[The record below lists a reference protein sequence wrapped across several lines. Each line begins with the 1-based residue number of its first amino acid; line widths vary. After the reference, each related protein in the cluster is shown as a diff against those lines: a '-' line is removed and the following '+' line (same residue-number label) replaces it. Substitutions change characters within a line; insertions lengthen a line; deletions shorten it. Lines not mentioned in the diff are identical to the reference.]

1 MTWDHFY
8 CQPER
13 AHIREEIRIIG
24 KCFALFLF
32 LLFLSLSFHLSQPH
46 FQLWKRLERLKSPF
60 WAQKRIAYFSWNKRR
75 KAFNRIKTFS
85 TMVKGENLLLN
96 FHSFTEK
103 LKIFFDDFWFSL
115 FFPRFAEVSP
125 LKIWWNG
132 SRRDTG
138 EYRAPWPE
146 LFKGGEL
153 LSKKWK
159 PFLIFELTLDQI
171 LPDGA
176 TNYKLNML
184 YVGIFAVKRVKS
196 HRFWPAFS

>member
-103 LKIFFDDFWFSL
+103 WRYFSMISDSL
-115 FFPRFAEVSP
+115 FFSKVRGSFPTQNMMEWEQKRHWGIQSP
-125 LKIWWNG
+125 VARVIQRW
-132 SRRDTG
+132 
-138 EYRAPWPE
+138 RA
-146 LFKGGEL
+146 
-153 LSKKWK
+153 
-159 PFLIFELTLDQI
+159 
-171 LPDGA
+171 
-176 TNYKLNML
+176 
-184 YVGIFAVKRVKS
+184 
-196 HRFWPAFS
+196 AF